1 MEPCGPLSVGP
12 ADASEDARN
21 TRPAYFQGLH
31 WHNLLKTQTTLCNA
45 LEKVDPQIAESGTR
59 VCTSGPRRM
68 KGERMET
75 TISEI
80 RSIVQRRRELEI
92 EDQRLYQR
100 FLELL
105 ELNQGTR
112 KSSRDRLSPESGK
125 ALFAGLKR
133 GSHERSKAR

>member
-1 MEPCGPLSVGP
+1 
-12 ADASEDARN
+12 
-21 TRPAYFQGLH
+21 
-31 WHNLLKTQTTLCNA
+31 
-45 LEKVDPQIAESGTR
+45 
-59 VCTSGPRRM
+59 
-68 KGERMET
+68 MET

-112 KSSRDRLSPESGK
+112 KSSRDTLSPESGK

-133 GSHERSKAR
+133 GSHARSKAR

>member
-1 MEPCGPLSVGP
+1 
-12 ADASEDARN
+12 
-21 TRPAYFQGLH
+21 
-31 WHNLLKTQTTLCNA
+31 
-45 LEKVDPQIAESGTR
+45 
-59 VCTSGPRRM
+59 
-68 KGERMET
+68 MET

-105 ELNQGTR
+105 ELNQGAR
-112 KSSRDRLSPESGK
+112 KSSRDTLSPETGK
-125 ALFAGLKR
+125 ARFAGLKR

>member
-1 MEPCGPLSVGP
+1 
-12 ADASEDARN
+12 
-21 TRPAYFQGLH
+21 
-31 WHNLLKTQTTLCNA
+31 
-45 LEKVDPQIAESGTR
+45 
-59 VCTSGPRRM
+59 
-68 KGERMET
+68 MET

-112 KSSRDRLSPESGK
+112 KPSRDRLSPESGK
-125 ALFAGLKR
+125 ALFAGLMR

>member
-1 MEPCGPLSVGP
+1 
-12 ADASEDARN
+12 
-21 TRPAYFQGLH
+21 
-31 WHNLLKTQTTLCNA
+31 
-45 LEKVDPQIAESGTR
+45 
-59 VCTSGPRRM
+59 
-68 KGERMET
+68 MET

-80 RSIVQRRRELEI
+80 RAIVQRRRELEI

-125 ALFAGLKR
+125 AFFADVKR
-133 GSHERSKAR
+133 KAHERSKAR

>member
-1 MEPCGPLSVGP
+1 
-12 ADASEDARN
+12 
-21 TRPAYFQGLH
+21 
-31 WHNLLKTQTTLCNA
+31 
-45 LEKVDPQIAESGTR
+45 
-59 VCTSGPRRM
+59 
-68 KGERMET
+68 MET

-125 ALFAGLKR
+125 ALFAVLKR
-133 GSHERSKAR
+133 GFHERSKAR

>member
-1 MEPCGPLSVGP
+1 
-12 ADASEDARN
+12 
-21 TRPAYFQGLH
+21 
-31 WHNLLKTQTTLCNA
+31 
-45 LEKVDPQIAESGTR
+45 
-59 VCTSGPRRM
+59 
-68 KGERMET
+68 MET

-112 KSSRDRLSPESGK
+112 KPSRDRLSPESGK
-125 ALFAGLKR
+125 ALLAGLKR

>member
-1 MEPCGPLSVGP
+1 
-12 ADASEDARN
+12 
-21 TRPAYFQGLH
+21 
-31 WHNLLKTQTTLCNA
+31 
-45 LEKVDPQIAESGTR
+45 
-59 VCTSGPRRM
+59 
-68 KGERMET
+68 MET

-125 ALFAGLKR
+125 ALFAGWKR
-133 GSHERSKAR
+133 GFHERSKAR

>member
-1 MEPCGPLSVGP
+1 
-12 ADASEDARN
+12 
-21 TRPAYFQGLH
+21 
-31 WHNLLKTQTTLCNA
+31 
-45 LEKVDPQIAESGTR
+45 
-59 VCTSGPRRM
+59 
-68 KGERMET
+68 MET

-100 FLELL
+100 FLEL
-105 ELNQGTR
+105 LNQGTR

>member
-1 MEPCGPLSVGP
+1 
-12 ADASEDARN
+12 
-21 TRPAYFQGLH
+21 
-31 WHNLLKTQTTLCNA
+31 
-45 LEKVDPQIAESGTR
+45 
-59 VCTSGPRRM
+59 
-68 KGERMET
+68 MET

-112 KSSRDRLSPESGK
+112 KPSRDRLSPKAGK
-125 ALFAGLKR
+125 AFFADVKR
-133 GSHERSKAR
+133 KSHERSKAR

>member
-1 MEPCGPLSVGP
+1 
-12 ADASEDARN
+12 
-21 TRPAYFQGLH
+21 
-31 WHNLLKTQTTLCNA
+31 
-45 LEKVDPQIAESGTR
+45 
-59 VCTSGPRRM
+59 M

-105 ELNQGTR
+105 ELSQGTR
-112 KSSRDRLSPESGK
+112 KSSRDTLSPEVGK
-125 ALFAGLKR
+125 ALFADVKR
-133 GSHERSKAR
+133 KSHERSKAR